1 MNIRNKHK
9 IIKIVEGLLYGAFL
23 SNHYGIGECWIS
35 LGCSRLTCTDVYK
48 SVCEPK
54 ESEVLFY
61 SHKVNNIYERFAIRT
76 CLTDEN
82 GKEKV
87 IGHLPLELSRF
98 TKYLLDLGAI
108 VIVKLNSTHYSR
120 SVVVQGGLKTPYMV
134 KVKMIPTK

>member
-1 MNIRNKHK
+1 M
-9 IIKIVEGLLYGAFL
+9 
-23 SNHYGIGECWIS
+23 
-35 LGCSRLTCTDVYK
+35 
-48 SVCEPK
+48 
-54 ESEVLFY
+54 
-61 SHKVNNIYERFAIRT
+61 
-76 CLTDEN
+76 TDEN